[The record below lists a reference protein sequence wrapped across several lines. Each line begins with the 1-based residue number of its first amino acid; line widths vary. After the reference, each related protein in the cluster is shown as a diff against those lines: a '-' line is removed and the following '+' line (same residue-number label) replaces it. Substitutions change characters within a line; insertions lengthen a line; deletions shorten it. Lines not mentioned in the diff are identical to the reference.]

1 MEGRDAMAD
10 AVRSTARLTYG
21 DLVAMF
27 PDEDGVRRELI
38 DGELFVTPSPFIPH
52 QRLVQ
57 RLTLSLGNHLEA
69 HPEQGQVF
77 AAPLDVVMTKHDV
90 VEPDVLVVLGD
101 QLEVLTDKHI
111 HGAPGIVAEILS
123 QGTRKRDLTIKRQL
137 FDREGVR
144 EYWIVDP
151 ERDTVALHR
160 RVEDGSFP
168 LARTLEA
175 KNAETLTTP
184 LLPGWEL
191 QLERLFSK

>member
-1 MEGRDAMAD
+1 MPD
-10 AVRSTARLTYG
+10 AVRSTAKFTYD

-38 DGELFVTPSPFIPH
+38 DGELFVTPSPFIQH
-52 QRLVQ
+52 QRLVV
-57 RLTLSLGNHLEA
+57 RLTTALHNHLAA
-69 HPEQGQVF
+69 HPDQGEVF
-77 AAPLDVVMTKHDV
+77 GAPLDVVMTPHDV

-101 QLEVLTDKHI
+101 QLDLLTSKHI
-111 HGAPGIVAEILS
+111 HGVPGIVIEILS

-151 ERDTVALHR
+151 DRNSVAVYR
-160 RVEDGSFP
+160 RAGDGSFP
-168 LARTLEA
+168 LATTLEA
-175 KNAETLTTP
+175 KAVDTLTTP

-191 QLERLFSK
+191 PLLRLFRP